1 MQLMAKPRPKYL
13 NLFQIRLP
21 VPGVI
26 SIMHRVFGAV
36 LFLVLPLV
44 LYAMHVSLESPRSF
58 EALASVLAHPFW
70 KIVALGFVWAYLHH
84 FCAGIRHLAIDIDY
98 GSELGPAR
106 ASAWAVL
113 AVSIALTLLVGA
125 WIW

>member
-1 MQLMAKPRPKYL
+1 MAKPRPKYL

-21 VPGVI
+21 LPGVI
-26 SIMHRVFGAV
+26 SIMHRVFGAA
-36 LFLVLPLV
+36 LFLVLPLL

-58 EALASVLAHPFW
+58 EALMTVLAHPFW
-70 KIVALGFVWAYLHH
+70 KLVALGLVWAYLHH
-84 FCAGIRHLAIDIDY
+84 FCAGIRYLAIDLDY
-98 GSELGPAR
+98 GSDLGPAR

-113 AVSIALTLLVGA
+113 AVSVALTLLIGA